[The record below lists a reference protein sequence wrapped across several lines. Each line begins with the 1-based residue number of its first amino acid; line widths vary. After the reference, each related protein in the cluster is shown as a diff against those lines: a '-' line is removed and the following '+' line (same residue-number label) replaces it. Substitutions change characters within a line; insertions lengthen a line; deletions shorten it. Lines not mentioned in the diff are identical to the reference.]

1 MKYIVGICMIC
12 AVLFSSCSV
21 DTVDEQGNKNEAD
34 IQNYISLQ
42 KLTMQ
47 KSPEGLYYQLNT
59 SGSTGKIKNL
69 GDLVT
74 FNYKMSLLDGTIIDS
89 TSKAKGINRSMVW
102 GLNNSTSVYNLPL
115 TMLKEGESGVFLI
128 PSALAFGGTAYGD
141 VPAFSVIKLE
151 LSLDAIRNES
161 EQITMIQK
169 TYAIDN
175 PEKTSTGLVF
185 KKLVEN
191 PTGALVSADTPVLV
205 NYVGRLS
212 YSYVHADASG
222 AYVYNSIFGSGTLG
236 TPTVPFVLSQ
246 NNLIPGFTEAL
257 KKMRAG
263 EKAAV
268 IIPYALG
275 YGTAGNSA
283 IPGYSTLYFEIS
295 VVAP

>member
-21 DTVDEQGNKNEAD
+21 DTVDEQANKNEVD
-34 IQNYISLQ
+34 IQNYISLN

-102 GLNNSTSVYNLPL
+102 GLNNSSSVYNLPL

-151 LSLDAIRNES
+151 LSLDAIRNET
-161 EQITMIQK
+161 EQIALIQK

-222 AYVYNSIFGSGTLG
+222 AYVYNAIFGSGTLG

>member
-21 DTVDEQGNKNEAD
+21 DTVDEQANKNEVD
-34 IQNYISLQ
+34 IQNYINLN

-102 GLNNSTSVYNLPL
+102 GLNNSSSVYNLPL

-151 LSLDAIRNES
+151 LSLDAIRNET
-161 EQITMIQK
+161 EQIALIQK

-222 AYVYNSIFGSGTLG
+222 AYVYNAIFGSGTLG

>member
-21 DTVDEQGNKNEAD
+21 DTVDEQANKNEVD
-34 IQNYISLQ
+34 IQNYISLN

-102 GLNNSTSVYNLPL
+102 GLNNSSSVYNLPL

-151 LSLDAIRNES
+151 LSLDAIRNET
-161 EQITMIQK
+161 EQIALIQK
-169 TYAIDN
+169 TYAIEN

-185 KKLVEN
+185 KKIVEN

-222 AYVYNSIFGSGTLG
+222 AYVYNAIFGSGTLG

>member
-1 MKYIVGICMIC
+1 MKYIFGILISC
-12 AVLFSSCSV
+12 VLFLSSCSV
-21 DTVDEQGNKNEAD
+21 DTVDEQSNKNEVE
-34 IQNYISLQ
+34 IQNYIKVQ
-42 KLTMQ
+42 KLTLQ
-47 KSPEGLYYQLNT
+47 KSADGLYYQLNT
-59 SGSTGKIKNL
+59 TGSTGKIKNQ

-74 FNYKMSLLDGTIIDS
+74 FNYKMTLLDGTVIDS
-89 TSKAKGINRSMVW
+89 TSKAKGINRSTVW
-102 GLNNSTSVYNLPL
+102 GLSNTTTVFTLPL
-115 TMLKEGESGVFLI
+115 TMLKEGESGIFLI

-151 LSLDAIRNES
+151 LSLDAIRNEA
-161 EQITMIQK
+161 EQIALIQK
-169 TYAIDN
+169 TYAIEN
-175 PEKTSTGLVF
+175 PEKTSTGLIF

-191 PTGALVSADTPVLV
+191 PTGASVSADAPVLV
-205 NYVGRLS
+205 NYTGRLA

-222 AYVYNSIFGSGTLG
+222 AYVYNAIFGSGTLG

-275 YGTAGNSA
+275 YGTAGNST
-283 IPGYSTLYFEIS
+283 IPGYSPLYFEIS
-295 VVAP
+295 VIAP

>member
-1 MKYIVGICMIC
+1 
-12 AVLFSSCSV
+12 
-21 DTVDEQGNKNEAD
+21 
-34 IQNYISLQ
+34 
-42 KLTMQ
+42 
-47 KSPEGLYYQLNT
+47 
-59 SGSTGKIKNL
+59 
-69 GDLVT
+69 
-74 FNYKMSLLDGTIIDS
+74 MSLLDGTIIDS

-102 GLNNSTSVYNLPL
+102 GLNNSSSVYNLPL

-151 LSLDAIRNES
+151 LSLDAIRNET
-161 EQITMIQK
+161 EQIALIQK
-169 TYAIDN
+169 TYAIEN

-185 KKLVEN
+185 KKIVEN

-222 AYVYNSIFGSGTLG
+222 AYVYNAIFGSGTLG

>member
-1 MKYIVGICMIC
+1 MKHIFGLFMIC

-21 DTVDEQGNKNEAD
+21 STVDEQGNKNEAD
-34 IQNYISLQ
+34 IQNYIKLQ

-47 KSPEGLYYQLNT
+47 KSADGLYYQINT
-59 SGSTGKIKNL
+59 SGSTGKIKNQ
-69 GDLVT
+69 GDLVSFT
-74 FNYKMSLLDGTIIDS
+74 YKMTLLDGTVIDS
-89 TSKAKGINRSMVW
+89 TSKAKGINRSTIW
-102 GLNNSTSVYNLPL
+102 GLANSTNIYTLPL
-115 TMLKEGESGVFLI
+115 TLLKEGESGVFLI

-141 VPAFSVIKLE
+141 VPAYSVIKLE

-161 EQITMIQK
+161 EQITYIQK
-169 TYAIDN
+169 TYGIDN
-175 PEKTSTGLVF
+175 PEKTNSGLVF

-191 PTGALVSADTPVLV
+191 PTGALVSADAPVLV
-205 NYVGRLS
+205 NYTGRLA
-212 YSYVHADASG
+212 YNYVHTDASG
-222 AYVYNSIFGSGTLG
+222 AYVYNAIFGSGTLG
-236 TPTVPFVLSQ
+236 TPTVPFILSQ

-257 KKMRAG
+257 KKLRAG

-283 IPGYSTLYFEIS
+283 IPGYATLYFEIS

>member
-21 DTVDEQGNKNEAD
+21 DTVDEQANKNEVD
-34 IQNYISLQ
+34 IQNYISLN

-102 GLNNSTSVYNLPL
+102 GLNNSSSVYNLPL

-151 LSLDAIRNES
+151 LSLDAIRNET
-161 EQITMIQK
+161 EQIAMIQK

-222 AYVYNSIFGSGTLG
+222 AYVYNAIFGSGTLG

>member
-1 MKYIVGICMIC
+1 MKYIFGICMIC
-12 AVLFSSCSV
+12 AALFSSCSV
-21 DTVDEQGNKNEAD
+21 DTVDEQANKNEVD
-34 IQNYISLQ
+34 IQNYINVQ

-47 KSPEGLYYQLNT
+47 KSPEGLYYQINT

-69 GDLVT
+69 GELVT

-102 GLNNSTSVYNLPL
+102 GLNNSTSVFTLPL

-151 LSLDAIRNES
+151 LTLDAIRDES
-161 EQITMIQK
+161 KQIELIQK
-169 TYAIDN
+169 TYAIEN
-175 PEKTSTGLVF
+175 PEKTSTGLIF
-185 KKLVEN
+185 KKLVDN

-222 AYVYNSIFGSGTLG
+222 AYVYNAIFGSGTLG
-236 TPTVPFVLSQ
+236 TPTIPFVLSQ

>member
-1 MKYIVGICMIC
+1 MIC

-21 DTVDEQGNKNEAD
+21 DTVDEQANKNEVD
-34 IQNYISLQ
+34 IQNYISLN

-102 GLNNSTSVYNLPL
+102 GLNNSSSVYNLPL

-151 LSLDAIRNES
+151 LSLDAIRNET
-161 EQITMIQK
+161 EQIALIQK

-222 AYVYNSIFGSGTLG
+222 AYVYNAIFGSGTLG

>member
-21 DTVDEQGNKNEAD
+21 DTVDEQANKNEVD
-34 IQNYISLQ
+34 IQNYISLN

-102 GLNNSTSVYNLPL
+102 GLNNSSSVYNLPL

-151 LSLDAIRNES
+151 LSLDAIRNET
-161 EQITMIQK
+161 EQIAMIQK

-185 KKLVEN
+185 KKIVEN

-222 AYVYNSIFGSGTLG
+222 AYVYNAIFGSGTLG

>member
-21 DTVDEQGNKNEAD
+21 DTVDEQANKNEVD
-34 IQNYISLQ
+34 IQNYISLN

-102 GLNNSTSVYNLPL
+102 GLNNSSSVYNLPL

-151 LSLDAIRNES
+151 LSLDAIRNET
-161 EQITMIQK
+161 EQIAMIQK
-169 TYAIDN
+169 TYAIEN

-222 AYVYNSIFGSGTLG
+222 AYVYNAIFGSGTLG

>member
-1 MKYIVGICMIC
+1 MKYIVVICMIC

-21 DTVDEQGNKNEAD
+21 DTVDEQANKNEVD
-34 IQNYISLQ
+34 IQNYISLN

-102 GLNNSTSVYNLPL
+102 GLNNSSSVYNLPL

-151 LSLDAIRNES
+151 LSLDAIRNET
-161 EQITMIQK
+161 EQIALIQK

-222 AYVYNSIFGSGTLG
+222 AYVYNAIFGSGTLG